1 MTRRASVD
9 GRCRRPNFADGVDEH
24 ERSRAERND
33 LNAALRI
40 TCLVG
45 TRPEAIKMAPVI
57 RALQQREW
65 AAVTVLVTSQ
75 HRDLI
80 APVLKF
86 FEITPDTDLDVMTD
100 RQSLPALTSVLLER
114 VSASLANERPDLV
127 VAQGDTTSVM
137 ATAMACFYAKVPFA
151 HVEAGLRTG
160 DLHQPFPEELNR
172 IIASRIADL
181 NFAPTSHARTNLLR
195 EGVDPSTIF
204 ITGNTVVDALLWAV
218 KRRPSSGVS
227 LRPGQRLVL
236 VTLHRRESFGRPLAA
251 ALSAVRRLID
261 EYADL
266 VALYPV
272 HPNPDVAGM
281 AHALLGRV
289 DRLHLVP
296 PLDYPQFV
304 AAMQQADLI
313 ITDSG
318 GIQEEAVTLNKRV
331 LVARN
336 RTERPEGV
344 AAGLSYLVGT
354 DPDQIFAAAKRA
366 LDDARVPDAAPDPS
380 ELYGDG
386 HAGERIADIIEASF
400 DRSRKRAAL
409 AGE

>member
-1 MTRRASVD
+1 M
-9 GRCRRPNFADGVDEH
+9 
-24 ERSRAERND
+24 AETGE
-33 LNAALRI
+33 LSTPLRI
-40 TCLVG
+40 VCLVG

-57 RALQQREW
+57 RALRRREW
-65 AAVTVLVTSQ
+65 AAITVLVTSQ

-86 FEITPDTDLDVMTD
+86 FDISPNIDLDVMTD
-100 RQSLPALTSVLLER
+100 GQSLPALTSVLLER
-114 VSASLANERPDLV
+114 ISASLANECLDLV

-137 ATAMACFYAKVPFA
+137 AAAMACFYAKVPFA
-151 HVEAGLRTG
+151 HVEAGLHTG

-172 IIASRIADL
+172 IIASRIAHL
-181 NFAPTSHARTNLLR
+181 NFAPTSRAQTNLLR

-204 ITGNTVVDALLWAV
+204 VTGNTVIDALRWTV
-218 KRRPSSGVS
+218 KRRPSSGVT
-227 LRPGQRLVL
+227 LRPGQRLLL

-266 VALYPV
+266 VVLYPV
-272 HPNPDVAGM
+272 HPNPNVAGV
-281 AHALLGRV
+281 AHTLLERV
-289 DRLHLVP
+289 DRLYLVP
-296 PLDYPQFV
+296 PLDYPRFV

-344 AAGLSYLVGT
+344 EAGLSSLVGT
-354 DPDQIFAAAKRA
+354 DPDHIFAEAKRL
-366 LDDARVPDAAPDPS
+366 LDDVTEPAAALHPS
-380 ELYGDG
+380 GLYGDG
-386 HAGERIADIIEASF
+386 QAGERIADIIEASF
-400 DRSRKRAAL
+400 NCSRKRAVL